1 VLYPAE
7 LRAPEADI
15 ASRPAAPQAGLGRR
29 ALLGAGVAVLVGPWP
44 RPSGAEEVTR
54 RVVEIVGPLALRVED
69 GAELR
74 LAGIEVGDEE
84 ADAATAAVRT
94 ILGEE
99 ALVLTRPAGGWDRWG
114 RELALAETPDG
125 RSLQEELLRQGL
137 AFAAPDGADDAED
150 RRHLEIEA
158 AAREGRRGIWGRR
171 PGPIRPAERVRAP
184 QGAFVLVEGRVLAV
198 AETADHLYL
207 NFGSDRRTDFT
218 LRAARADARRWER
231 QGFVPAA
238 LRGRRVRARG
248 WLMQGGGPMIELVT
262 PHQVEIL
269 P

>member
-1 VLYPAE
+1 VRGAAAE
-7 LRAPEADI
+7 D
-15 ASRPAAPQAGLGRR
+15 
-29 ALLGAGVAVLVGPWP
+29 VA
-44 RPSGAEEVTR
+44 R
-54 RVVEIVGPLALRVED
+54 RVVEIIGPLTLRLAD
-69 GAELR
+69 GTELR
-74 LAGIEVGDEE
+74 LAGIEVEAGN
-84 ADAATAAVRT
+84 ADAATAVLRA
-94 ILGEE
+94 LLDGE
-99 ALVLTRPAGGWDRWG
+99 ALVLTRRAGGWDRWG
-114 RELALAETPDG
+114 RELALAEMPDG

-184 QGAFVLVEGRVLAV
+184 EGAFVLVEGRVLAV
-198 AETADHLYL
+198 GETADHLYL
-207 NFGSDRRTDFT
+207 NFGADRRTDFT
-218 LRAARADARRWER
+218 LRAARTDARRWER

-248 WLMQGGGPMIELVT
+248 WLLQAGGPMIELVT
-262 PHQVEIL
+262 PLQVEVL